1 MKVAIYARVSSETQD
16 YEMQLQE
23 LQALADRSGYEV
35 VEIYAEK
42 ISGTKAN
49 ADRPELK
56 RMMKDAKWRRFQ
68 KVLVWSVD
76 RLGRSMKNLV
86 DVLTELRDLKIDIF
100 AQQQGIDTGTQM
112 GAMMFS
118 FISIFSEFETNLR
131 RERQMLGIQK
141 ARASGKTWGGRQP
154 TSEEKIER
162 IRAMRAKGVTVR
174 TICQK
179 MKVSPNTVYAAAS
192 CSHNFLTINR
202 KT

>member
-1 MKVAIYARVSSETQD
+1 MKVAIYARVSSEAQD

-56 RMMKDAKWRRFQ
+56 RLMKDARWRKFQ

-162 IRAMRAKGVTVR
+162 IRVMRARGSTVR

-179 MKVSPNTVYAAAS
+179 MKVSPNTVYAAL
-192 CSHNFLTINR
+192 N
-202 KT
+202 

>member
-1 MKVAIYARVSSETQD
+1 MKVAIYARVSHQTQD

-56 RMMKDAKWRRFQ
+56 RMMKDARWRRFQ

-86 DVLTELRDLKIDIF
+86 DVLTELRDLKIDIL

-141 ARASGKTWGGRQP
+141 ARAAGKTWGGRQS
-154 TSEEKIER
+154 TSDEKLEA
-162 IRAMRAKGVTVR
+162 IRTMKRKGFTVR
-174 TICQK
+174 DICK
-179 MKVSPNTVYAAAS
+179 KLKVSPNTIYATMAS
-192 CSHNFLTINR
+192 KSIIMN
-202 KT
+202 

>member
-56 RMMKDAKWRRFQ
+56 RLMKDARWRRFQ

-76 RLGRSMKNLV
+76 RLGRSLKNLV
-86 DVLTELRDLKIDIF
+86 DTLTELRDLKIDIF

-131 RERQMLGIQK
+131 RERQILGIQK
-141 ARASGKTWGGRQP
+141 ARASGKTWGGRQA
-154 TSEEKIER
+154 TSEEKLEK
-162 IRAMRAKGVTVR
+162 IRTMKRKGFTVR
-174 TICQK
+174 EICK
-179 MKVSPNTVYAAAS
+179 KLKVSPNTIYAV
-192 CSHNFLTINR
+192 IG
-202 KT
+202 

>member
-1 MKVAIYARVSSETQD
+1 MKVVIYARVSTVDQD

-23 LQALADRSGYEV
+23 LQALADRSGSEV
-35 VEIYAEK
+35 IDIYAEK
-42 ISGTKAN
+42 ISGTKKTE
-49 ADRPELK
+49 DRPELK
-56 RMMKDAKWRRFQ
+56 RLMKDARWRKFQ

-131 RERQMLGIQK
+131 LERQMLGIQK

-154 TSEEKIER
+154 TSEEKIEK
-162 IRAMRAKGVTVR
+162 IRTMKRKGFTVR
-174 TICQK
+174 AICQK
-179 MKVSPNTVYAAAS
+179 IKVSPNTVYAA
-192 CSHNFLTINR
+192 LG
-202 KT
+202 

>member
-1 MKVAIYARVSSETQD
+1 MKVAIYARVSSESQD
-16 YEMQLQE
+16 YEMQLHE
-23 LQALADRSGYEV
+23 LQALAVRSGYEV

-86 DVLTELRDLKIDIF
+86 DVLTELRDLKIDIL

-154 TSEEKIER
+154 TSDEKLEKIR
-162 IRAMRAKGVTVR
+162 TMKRKGFTVR
-174 TICQK
+174 DICK
-179 MKVSPNTVYAAAS
+179 KLKVSPNTIYAAMG
-192 CSHNFLTINR
+192 
-202 KT
+202 

>member
-1 MKVAIYARVSSETQD
+1 
-16 YEMQLQE
+16 MQLQE

-49 ADRPELK
+49 AERPELK
-56 RMMKDAKWRRFQ
+56 RMMKDARWRRFQ

-86 DVLTELRDLKIDIF
+86 DVLTELRDLKIDIL
-100 AQQQGIDTGTQM
+100 AQQQGIDKGTQM

-141 ARASGKTWGGRQP
+141 ARAAGKTWGGRQP
-154 TSEEKIER
+154 TTDEKLEKIR
-162 IRAMRAKGVTVR
+162 TMKRKGFTVR
-174 TICQK
+174 VICK
-179 MKVSPNTVYAAAS
+179 NLKVSPNTIYAASIRA
-192 CSHNFLTINR
+192 NNQ
-202 KT
+202 

>member
-1 MKVAIYARVSSETQD
+1 MKVAIYARVSHQTQD

-86 DVLTELRDLKIDIF
+86 DVLTDLRDLKIDIL

-141 ARASGKTWGGRQP
+141 ARAAGKTWGGRQA
-154 TSEEKIER
+154 TSDEKLEKIR
-162 IRAMRAKGVTVR
+162 TMKRKGFTVR
-174 TICQK
+174 DICK
-179 MKVSPNTVYAAAS
+179 KLKVSPNTIYAAMGNPAVIGANDS
-192 CSHNFLTINR
+192 
-202 KT
+202 

>member
-1 MKVAIYARVSSETQD
+1 
-16 YEMQLQE
+16 
-23 LQALADRSGYEV
+23 
-35 VEIYAEK
+35 
-42 ISGTKAN
+42 
-49 ADRPELK
+49 
-56 RMMKDAKWRRFQ
+56 MKDARWRRFQ

-154 TSEEKIER
+154 TSQEKIER
-162 IRAMRAKGVTVR
+162 IRAMRANGDTVR
-174 TICQK
+174 AICQK
-179 MKVSPNTVYAAAS
+179 MKVSPNTIYAALS
-192 CSHNFLTINR
+192 
-202 KT
+202 

>member
-56 RMMKDAKWRRFQ
+56 RLMKDARWRRFQ

-76 RLGRSMKNLV
+76 RLGRSLKNLV
-86 DVLTELRDLKIDIF
+86 DTLTELRDLKIDIF

-131 RERQMLGIQK
+131 KSRQQAGIIRAK
-141 ARASGKTWGGRQP
+141 ASGKTWGGRQP
-154 TSEEKIER
+154 TSEEKVEK
-162 IRAMRAKGVTVR
+162 IRTMKRKGFTVR
-174 TICQK
+174 DICK
-179 MKVSPNTVYAAAS
+179 KLKVSPNTIYAAMG
-192 CSHNFLTINR
+192 
-202 KT
+202 

>member
-1 MKVAIYARVSSETQD
+1 MKVAIYARVSHQTQD

-42 ISGTKAN
+42 ISGTKKTE
-49 ADRPELK
+49 DRPELK
-56 RMMKDAKWRRFQ
+56 RLMKDARWRRFQ

-76 RLGRSMKNLV
+76 RLGRSLKNLV
-86 DVLTELRDLKIDIF
+86 DTLTELRDLKIDIL

-141 ARASGKTWGGRQP
+141 ARAAGKTWGGRQA
-154 TSEEKIER
+154 TSDEKLEKIR
-162 IRAMRAKGVTVR
+162 TMKRKGFTVR
-174 TICQK
+174 EICK
-179 MKVSPNTVYAAAS
+179 KLKVSPNTIYAAMG
-192 CSHNFLTINR
+192 
-202 KT
+202 

>member
-1 MKVAIYARVSSETQD
+1 MKVAIYARVSSESQD

-42 ISGTKAN
+42 TSGTKKTE
-49 ADRPELK
+49 DRPELK
-56 RMMKDAKWRRFQ
+56 RLMKDARWRRFQ

-86 DVLTELRDLKIDIF
+86 DVLTELRDLKIDIL

-141 ARASGKTWGGRQP
+141 ARAAGKTWGGRKA
-154 TSEEKIER
+154 TSDEKLEKIR
-162 IRAMRAKGVTVR
+162 TMKRKGFTVR
-174 TICQK
+174 EICK
-179 MKVSPNTVYAAAS
+179 KLRVSPNTIYSIV
-192 CSHNFLTINR
+192 R
-202 KT
+202 

>member
-23 LQALADRSGYEV
+23 LQALAARSCYEV

-56 RMMKDAKWRRFQ
+56 RMMKDARWRRFQ

-141 ARASGKTWGGRQP
+141 ARAAGKTWGGRQS
-154 TSEEKIER
+154 TSDEKLEA
-162 IRAMRAKGVTVR
+162 IRTMKRKGFTVR
-174 TICQK
+174 DICK
-179 MKVSPNTVYAAAS
+179 KLKVSPNTIYAA
-192 CSHNFLTINR
+192 TG
-202 KT
+202 

>member
-16 YEMQLQE
+16 YDMQLQE

-49 ADRPELK
+49 ADRLELK
-56 RMMKDAKWRRFQ
+56 RMMKDARWRRFQ

-86 DVLTELRDLKIDIF
+86 DVLTELRDLKIDIL

-112 GAMMFS
+112 GTMMFS

-141 ARASGKTWGGRQP
+141 ARAAGKTWGGRQA
-154 TSEEKIER
+154 TSDEKLEKIR
-162 IRAMRAKGVTVR
+162 TMKRKGFTVR
-174 TICQK
+174 EICK
-179 MKVSPNTVYAAAS
+179 KLRVSPNTIYSIV
-192 CSHNFLTINR
+192 R
-202 KT
+202 

>member
-1 MKVAIYARVSSETQD
+1 MKVAIYARVSTVDQD

-23 LQALADRSGYEV
+23 LQALADRSGWEV
-35 VEIYAEK
+35 VEVYAEK
-42 ISGTKAN
+42 ISGTKKTE
-49 ADRPELK
+49 DRPELK
-56 RMMKDAKWRRFQ
+56 RLMKDARWRKFQ

-131 RERQMLGIQK
+131 RERQILGIQK
-141 ARASGKTWGGRQP
+141 ALASGKTWGGRQP
-154 TSEEKIER
+154 TSQEKIER
-162 IRAMRAKGVTVR
+162 IRAMRAKGATVR
-174 TICQK
+174 AICQK
-179 MKVSPNTVYAAAS
+179 IKVSPNTIYAALS
-192 CSHNFLTINR
+192 
-202 KT
+202 

>member
-1 MKVAIYARVSSETQD
+1 
-16 YEMQLQE
+16 
-23 LQALADRSGYEV
+23 LAERSGW
-35 VEIYAEK
+35 EIVDVYAEK

-56 RMMKDAKWRRFQ
+56 RMMKDARWRRFQ

-86 DVLTELRDLKIDIF
+86 DVLTELRDLKIDIL

-141 ARASGKTWGGRQP
+141 ARASGKTWGSRQP
-154 TSEEKIER
+154 TSDEKIEK
-162 IRAMRAKGVTVR
+162 IRTMKRKGFTVR
-174 TICQK
+174 DICK
-179 MKVSPNTVYAAAS
+179 KLKVSPNTIYAAMD
-192 CSHNFLTINR
+192 
-202 KT
+202 

>member
-49 ADRPELK
+49 AERPELK
-56 RMMKDAKWRRFQ
+56 RMMKDARWRRFQ

-86 DVLTELRDLKIDIF
+86 DVLTELRDLKIDIL

-141 ARASGKTWGGRQP
+141 ARAAGKTWGGRQP
-154 TSEEKIER
+154 TGDEKLEKIR
-162 IRAMRAKGVTVR
+162 TMKRKGCTVR
-174 TICQK
+174 EICK
-179 MKVSPNTVYAAAS
+179 KLKVSPNTIYAALIRA
-192 CSHNFLTINR
+192 NNQ
-202 KT
+202 

>member
-1 MKVAIYARVSSETQD
+1 MKVAIYARVSTVDQD
-16 YEMQLQE
+16 YEMQIQE

-56 RMMKDAKWRRFQ
+56 RLMKDARWRRFQ

-86 DVLTELRDLKIDIF
+86 DVLTELRDLKIDIL

-118 FISIFSEFETNLR
+118 FISIFSEFEMNLR

-141 ARASGKTWGGRQP
+141 ARAAGKRWGVRQP
-154 TSEEKIER
+154 TSEEKVEK
-162 IRAMRAKGVTVR
+162 IRTMKRKGFTVR
-174 TICQK
+174 DICK
-179 MKVSPNTVYAAAS
+179 KLKVSPNTIYAET
-192 CSHNFLTINR
+192 C
-202 KT
+202 

>member
-42 ISGTKAN
+42 ISGAKAN

-56 RMMKDAKWRRFQ
+56 RMMKDARWRRFQ

-86 DVLTELRDLKIDIF
+86 DVLTELRDLKIDIL

-141 ARASGKTWGGRQP
+141 ARAAGKTWGGRQP
-154 TSEEKIER
+154 ISEEKVEK
-162 IRAMRAKGVTVR
+162 IRTMKRKGFTVR
-174 TICQK
+174 DICK
-179 MKVSPNTVYAAAS
+179 KLKVSPNTIYAAMG
-192 CSHNFLTINR
+192 
-202 KT
+202 

>member
-1 MKVAIYARVSSETQD
+1 MKVAIYARVSTVDQD
-16 YEMQLQE
+16 YEMQIQE
-23 LQALADRSGYEV
+23 LQALADRSGWHV

-42 ISGTKAN
+42 ISGTKKTE
-49 ADRPELK
+49 DRPELK
-56 RMMKDAKWRRFQ
+56 RLMKDARWRRFQ

-154 TSEEKIER
+154 TSEDKLEKIR
-162 IRAMRAKGVTVR
+162 TMKRKGVTIR
-174 TICQK
+174 DICK
-179 MKVSPNTVYAAAS
+179 KLKISPNTVYVA
-192 CSHNFLTINR
+192 LG
-202 KT
+202 

>member
-56 RMMKDAKWRRFQ
+56 RLMKDARWRRFQ

-86 DVLTELRDLKIDIF
+86 DVLTELRDLKIDIL

-131 RERQMLGIQK
+131 RERQILGIQK
-141 ARASGKTWGGRQP
+141 ARASGKTWGGRKA
-154 TSEEKIER
+154 TSEEKLEK
-162 IRAMRAKGVTVR
+162 IRTMKRKGFTVR
-174 TICQK
+174 EICK
-179 MKVSPNTVYAAAS
+179 KLTVSPNTIYAAMG
-192 CSHNFLTINR
+192 
-202 KT
+202 

>member
-1 MKVAIYARVSSETQD
+1 MKVAIYARVSHETQD

-56 RMMKDAKWRRFQ
+56 RLMKDARWRRFQ

-76 RLGRSMKNLV
+76 RLGRSLKNLV
-86 DVLTELRDLKIDIF
+86 DTLTELRDLKIDIF

-131 RERQMLGIQK
+131 KSRQQAGIIRAK
-141 ARASGKTWGGRQP
+141 ASGKTWGGRQP
-154 TSEEKIER
+154 TSDEKLEKIR
-162 IRAMRAKGVTVR
+162 TMKRKGFTVR
-174 TICQK
+174 EICK
-179 MKVSPNTVYAAAS
+179 KLKVSPNTIYAAMG
-192 CSHNFLTINR
+192 
-202 KT
+202 

>member
-1 MKVAIYARVSSETQD
+1 MKVAIYARVSHQTQD

-86 DVLTELRDLKIDIF
+86 DVLTELRDLKIDIL

-141 ARASGKTWGGRQP
+141 ARAAGKTWGGRKA
-154 TSEEKIER
+154 TSDEKLEKIR
-162 IRAMRAKGVTVR
+162 TMKRKGFTVR
-174 TICQK
+174 EICK
-179 MKVSPNTVYAAAS
+179 KLRVSPNTIYSIV
-192 CSHNFLTINR
+192 R
-202 KT
+202 

>member
-1 MKVAIYARVSSETQD
+1 MKVAIYARVSHETQD

-42 ISGTKAN
+42 ISGAKAN

-56 RMMKDAKWRRFQ
+56 RMMKDARWRRFQ

-86 DVLTELRDLKIDIF
+86 DVLTELRDLKIDIL

-141 ARASGKTWGGRQP
+141 ARASGKSWGGRQP
-154 TSEEKIER
+154 TSEEKLEK
-162 IRAMRAKGVTVR
+162 IRTMKRKGFTVR
-174 TICQK
+174 EICK
-179 MKVSPNTVYAAAS
+179 KLKVSPNTIYAAMG
-192 CSHNFLTINR
+192 
-202 KT
+202 

>member
-1 MKVAIYARVSSETQD
+1 MKVAIYARVSHETQD

-76 RLGRSMKNLV
+76 RLGRSLKNLL
-86 DVLTELRDLKIDIF
+86 DTLTELRDLKIDIF

-141 ARASGKTWGGRQP
+141 ARAAGKTWGGRQP
-154 TSEEKIER
+154 TSDEKLEKIR
-162 IRAMRAKGVTVR
+162 TMKRKGFTVR
-174 TICQK
+174 DICK
-179 MKVSPNTVYAAAS
+179 KLKVSPNTIYAAMG
-192 CSHNFLTINR
+192 
-202 KT
+202 

>member
-42 ISGTKAN
+42 ISGTKKTE
-49 ADRPELK
+49 DRPELK
-56 RMMKDAKWRRFQ
+56 RLMKDARWRRFQ

-76 RLGRSMKNLV
+76 RLGRSLKNLV
-86 DVLTELRDLKIDIF
+86 DTLTELRDLKIDIF

-141 ARASGKTWGGRQP
+141 ARAAGKTWGGRQA
-154 TSEEKIER
+154 TSDEKLEKIR
-162 IRAMRAKGVTVR
+162 TMKRKGFTVR
-174 TICQK
+174 EICK
-179 MKVSPNTVYAAAS
+179 KLKVSPNTIYAAMG
-192 CSHNFLTINR
+192 
-202 KT
+202 

>member
-56 RMMKDAKWRRFQ
+56 RMMKDARWRRFQ

-86 DVLTELRDLKIDIF
+86 DVLTELRDLKIDIL

-141 ARASGKTWGGRQP
+141 ARAAGKRWGVRQP
-154 TSEEKIER
+154 TSEEKVEK
-162 IRAMRAKGVTVR
+162 IRTMKRKGFTVR
-174 TICQK
+174 EICK
-179 MKVSPNTVYAAAS
+179 KLKVSPNTIYAA
-192 CSHNFLTINR
+192 IG
-202 KT
+202 